1 MKYRRYG
8 TLLLLAAM
16 LTACSS
22 GGIHTETMTP
32 EERAESLRVAE
43 ESIAAAESE
52 SLRLEMESKAAEA
65 EAKRKAEEEAKA
77 LKEAQLAEDKAMAE
91 ADFAE
96 NRYTTFQGV
105 DYELT
110 FMDSFNG
117 HFLDTDKWAYC
128 PNWERDQCIW
138 TDEAA
143 YLKDGA
149 LILDVTGD
157 SVPYAAGAIRTRDLF
172 EQTYGYWEVRAK
184 LPQAEG
190 INAAFW
196 LMCDGAGHAEVA
208 GGADGVEIDIIEA
221 PHHDWQQVQHAL
233 HMDGYEAKHKTVGHP
248 MDIPGI
254 YDDQWHTFSL
264 VWTPE
269 NYTFYIDGE
278 KTWSMFGMW
287 ICHVPCY
294 AKLTVSVGGWAGE
307 LDPTLTPVQ
316 GMAVD
321 YIKVYLPVDG
331 YPEPV
336 AETAEE

>member
-1 MKYRRYG
+1 M
-8 TLLLLAAM
+8 
-16 LTACSS
+16 TAC
-22 GGIHTETMTP
+22 GRGIATETMTP
-32 EERAESLRVAE
+32 EQRAESLRLAE

-52 SLRLEMESKAAEA
+52 SHRLEEESMQAEK
-65 EAKRKAEEEAKA
+65 EALRQAEEEAKTR
-77 LKEAQLAEDKAMAE
+77 KEAQLAEDKAMAE

-96 NRYTTFQGV
+96 NQYTTFQGV

-128 PNWERDQCIW
+128 PAWERDACIW
-138 TDEAA
+138 TEEAA
-143 YLKDGA
+143 YLEDGV
-149 LILDVTGD
+149 LILAVTGD

-196 LMCDGAGHAEVA
+196 LMCDGAGHAEVV
-208 GGADGVEIDIIEA
+208 GGSDGAEIDIIEA
-221 PHHDWQQVQHAL
+221 PHHDWQQVQHAV
-233 HMDGYEAKHKTVGHP
+233 HIDGYEAKHKTTSKTL
-248 MDIPGI
+248 DIPGI
-254 YDDQWHTFSL
+254 YDDQWHTYSL

-269 NYTFYIDGE
+269 SYTFYIDGE
-278 KTWSMFGMW
+278 ETWSLAGMW
-287 ICHVPCY
+287 ICDVPCY

-307 LDPTLTPVQ
+307 LDPTVTPVQ

-321 YIKVYLPVDG
+321 SIKVYMPVDG
-331 YPEPV
+331 
-336 AETAEE
+336 TATMNKNSTANES